1 MTENDLVESIL
12 PKLEGGSILEKIVGK
27 RQSIIFSLLL
37 AAIYFAHAG
46 QNELASVILGFIGM
60 VVKAYIDDVSG
71 EKRVAA

>member
-1 MTENDLVESIL
+1 MAGNESIGAIL

-37 AAIYFAHAG
+37 AAVYFAHAG

-60 VVKAYIDDVSG
+60 VVKAYIDDVSS
-71 EKRVAA
+71 EKQGAA